1 MNMSKLSYTILSG
14 MPSVLDFTSDK
25 VRAAGWYGHTKG
37 LHTISI
43 SVHNFQGRITI
54 EGSQIVNPTC
64 VDWFPVPY
72 PEPFTGLPYMQYPRI
87 NIPQRNPNGKGE
99 TSTFGFSFRTNCL
112 WLRASINRQY
122 LLPIAFP
129 NYAKSMTDNIS
140 WLGAV
145 DSILVNY

>member
-1 MNMSKLSYTILSG
+1 MSRLSYTILSG
-14 MPSVLDFTSDK
+14 MPTVLDFTSEK

-43 SVHNFQGRITI
+43 VVHNFQGRLSIQ
-54 EGSQIVNPTC
+54 GSQIINPTSEA
-64 VDWFPVPY
+64 DWFAVPY
-72 PEPFTGLPYMQYPRI
+72 PEPFTSMSCIQYPRI
-87 NIPQRNPNGKGE
+87 NVPQRNPNGRGE

-112 WLRASINRQY
+112 WLRATICRQY
-122 LLPIAFP
+122 LLPVAFP
-129 NYAKSMTDNIS
+129 CYAKSMTDNIS